1 MYPTCNSP
9 IYNKVGTLYFRGHVN
24 NTITVFSRTYTIYIN
39 IKNTFSVYWHYR
51 SYNENAWSRL
61 FLGLAMFIFLLKN
74 KSYGMLG
81 GLHIEMVKWCI
92 LPLGGAKL
100 MLLLCI
106 DLFLLCTFR
115 LNRLSIRVHVHHIVY
130 TYECT
135 LSCRTILT
143 RPWILVECYH
153 LFLASK
159 QVKMTLFF
167 NEMCIDCV
175 SCSHVAFS
183 R

>member
-115 LNRLSIRVHVHHIVY
+115 LNRLSTRVLEYMYIISY
-130 TYECT
+130 THMNALYLLE
-135 LSCRTILT
+135 
-143 RPWILVECYH
+143 P
-153 LFLASK
+153 F
-159 QVKMTLFF
+159 
-167 NEMCIDCV
+167 
-175 SCSHVAFS
+175 
-183 R
+183 

>member
-115 LNRLSIRVHVHHIVY
+115 LNRLSTRIHVHHIVY
-130 TYECT
+130 TYECN
-135 LSCRTILT
+135 LLE
-143 RPWILVECYH
+143 P
-153 LFLASK
+153 F
-159 QVKMTLFF
+159 
-167 NEMCIDCV
+167 
-175 SCSHVAFS
+175 
-183 R
+183 